1 MYIQDSRKEGSE
13 AMSQEIYK
21 RPYRIRKATLRG
33 KEVTVPP
40 EAQLQPGDE
49 VTVYY
54 DGFLLVVP
62 KGLKVDEDLLRQ
74 SVSKEHD
81 QTKASGHAQV

>member
-1 MYIQDSRKEGSE
+1 
-13 AMSQEIYK
+13 MSHEIYK

-40 EAQLQPGDE
+40 EAQLRPGDE

-74 SVSKEHD
+74 SVSRGHKEAETED
-81 QTKASGHAQV
+81 RPETESA

>member
-1 MYIQDSRKEGSE
+1 
-13 AMSQEIYK
+13 MSSEIYK
-21 RPYRIRKATLRG
+21 RPYRIRRATLSG

-40 EAQLQPGDE
+40 EARLQPGDE

-62 KGLKVDEDLLRQ
+62 KGAKVDEDLLRQ
-74 SVSKEHD
+74 SVGKEHD
-81 QTKASGHAQV
+81 EADETTREEA

>member
-1 MYIQDSRKEGSE
+1 MVG
-13 AMSQEIYK
+13 EIYK
-21 RPYRIRKATLRG
+21 RPYRIRKATIRG

-40 EAQLQPGDE
+40 EADLNPGDN

-62 KGLKVDEDLLRQ
+62 KGVTVDEVLLRK
-74 SVSKEHD
+74 SVGKCVGEKK
-81 QTKASGHAQV
+81 TKD

>member
-1 MYIQDSRKEGSE
+1 MIH
-13 AMSQEIYK
+13 EIYK

-40 EAQLQPGDE
+40 EAQMQPGDE

-54 DGFLLVVP
+54 DGFILVVP

-74 SVSKEHD
+74 SVSQGNEEIEAD
-81 QTKASGHAQV
+81 KA